1 MNYASK
7 LLNNDCEFILA
18 LLFIFFLISQTNDEK
33 LAIFVDKPEVKIY
46 VIVVTI
52 SLVVFCNKLLG
63 ILAIFVA
70 YELLTLSHSLKN
82 VPITT
87 SQINLS
93 FENKSMEEEIVYKML
108 PFSSMMNHDCLF
120 KPFDNNFGFIL

>member
-7 LLNNDCEFILA
+7 LLNNSCELTLSIIFV
-18 LLFIFFLISQTNDEK
+18 FFLISRNDDEK

-46 VIVVTI
+46 VIVIAI
-52 SLVVFCNKLLG
+52 SLFIFCNKLLG

-82 VPITT
+82 TPIITT
-87 SQINLS
+87 QMASF
-93 FENKSMEEEIVYKML
+93 FENKSIEEEIVYKML
-108 PFSSMMNHDCLF
+108 PHSGVINYDCLF
-120 KPFDNNFGFIL
+120 KPFDNNFGFSL

>member
-7 LLNNDCEFILA
+7 LLNNDCELILA

-87 SQINLS
+87 PQISLS

-108 PFSSMMNHDCLF
+108 PFSSMIHDDCLF